1 MAITLE
7 ELNVVLKSKSDQ
19 LRKDFKK
26 VEKLGKKISKGLT
39 KAFKKIP
46 FGNAIKG
53 AFSFKGAMVA
63 AAGVAGVGLLI
74 KKVAQAADNIAKM
87 SKNLGVT
94 SSFLQGL
101 GFAATQSGVSV
112 ESMNASLL
120 KFNRA
125 IGEAAAGEKIFK
137 DLFDAIGVSVTDTN
151 GKIKGSEELF
161 LEVSDG
167 VAQLGTEAE
176 QAALLMELF
185 GRAGGKMINL
195 MAGGSKV
202 INKFRKEAE
211 ELGLILDDE
220 LLVGAE
226 KITDQFDIM
235 QRALTTQVS
244 AAVLSLAPEI
254 QQLTGALIDGA
265 RATAEYVKGFRLIV
279 KSSRIFRGETKT
291 LAENQAFLI
300 QKEQELLQARKE
312 VIEQSK
318 QSRGKVGLF
327 IELDQDRIDEI
338 NISLGKTRNA
348 IRANIE
354 KFKEEKDAITD
365 VAKAN
370 KGNLEEV
377 KRLIDLQ
384 VKAQEIVTKAGET
397 PEKKVLEEI
406 KILEEAKESKLKIE
420 GDLNEALQT
429 KRDEVAELKMEKI
442 IQEIEAIR
450 ERNEILAEL
459 GDEASQKEIA
469 ANNKVIEEKKKKIK
483 EGTDFSMKERIREK
497 NAGDKFRDDT
507 IKASGTFFS
516 SMLTLSKGNS
526 KALFVFAKAG
536 ALATATI
543 DGVVAVQKALANPPG
558 PPFSIPQAI
567 AAGAQAAVNISRIAG
582 TGFQKGIDKLPG
594 IGSQDTIPIIA
605 GPGEG
610 IINRRGNEKLE
621 TFLDAQNI
629 RPGAPADPVGVG
641 PSRIVVSFDTDRLVD
656 FVEAR
661 LVERGRLGT
670 SLEVQSA

>member
-74 KKVAQAADNIAKM
+74 KKVAEAADNIAKM

-125 IGEAAAGEKIFK
+125 IGEAASGEKIFK
-137 DLFDAIGVSVTDTN
+137 DLFDAIGVSVTDAN

-161 LEVSDG
+161 LEVADG

-195 MAGGSKV
+195 MAGGSAV

-265 RATAEYVKGFRLIV
+265 RVTAEFVKGFRFIV
-279 KSSRIFRGETKT
+279 TASRIFRGETNS
-291 LAENQAFLI
+291 LAESQAFLI
-300 QKEQELLQARKE
+300 QKEQELVATRERLTKAIKNQGREIAN
-312 VIEQSK
+312 SN
-318 QSRGKVGLF
+318 
-327 IELDQDRIDEI
+327 LDASNKIDEI
-338 NISLGKTRNA
+338 NIKLGNTRNK
-348 IRANIE
+348 IRANVE
-354 KFKEEKDAITD
+354 KFKEEKDAIRD

-370 KGNLEEV
+370 DSNLESLKKVFE
-377 KRLIDLQ
+377 LQ
-384 VKAQEIVTKAGET
+384 AKAQDIVTKAGES

-406 KILEEAKESKLKIE
+406 KILEEAKESKLDIE
-420 GDLNEALQT
+420 GDLNEALQA
-429 KRDEVAELKMEKI
+429 KRDEVAELKQEKI
-442 IQEIEAIR
+442 EEEIESLR
-450 ERNEILAEL
+450 ERNELLAEL
-459 GDEASQKEIA
+459 GDEAAQSEIEL
-469 ANNKVIEEKKKKIK
+469 NNKVIEEKKKKIK
-483 EGTDFSMKERIREK
+483 QGTDFSIKEKIREK
-497 NAGDKFRDDT
+497 KADDKQ
-507 IKASGTFFS
+507 KASTLTATSDFFTS
-516 SMLTLSKGNS
+516 IRTLSKSNS
-526 KALFVFAKAG
+526 KALFFLSKG
-536 ALATATI
+536 QALATATI

-558 PPFSIPQAI
+558 PPFSIPQAL

-629 RPGAPADPVGVG
+629 RPGVPAASVGVG
-641 PSRIVVSFDTDRLVD
+641 PSRIIVSFDTDRLVD